1 MMCQF
6 TCTIAPGKWGSIFTN
21 CFSDNG
27 RTSNKAFLYI
37 PYVESALSNGTTL
50 SSQKK
55 NIHFD
60 QSVSSFGNPID
71 KNFVSDPPENKIKQ
85 YKIKIDH
92 YDTYK
97 FKNTEC
103 II

>member
-1 MMCQF
+1 MS
-6 TCTIAPGKWGSIFTN
+6 IYVEVLPGKWGSIFTN

-27 RTSNKAFLYI
+27 RTSIKAFLYI

-71 KNFVSDPPENKIKQ
+71 KNFVSDPPENRIILQCKIKMS
-85 YKIKIDH
+85 H
-92 YDTYK
+92 YDTYE
-97 FKNTEC
+97 FPNNE
-103 II
+103 